1 MRLFRLHRPR
11 KGWATKERG
20 ITKEVQDMRAKRFAG
35 LATLAMA
42 AVLAV
47 AGCGGDGGNDQ
58 QKLVLA
64 LDWFPN
70 ADHAGVY
77 AAQAQGYFAEE
88 GLEVILQVPGNPE
101 DPPKFVA
108 ADKVDLA
115 ISYQPDVIQAK
126 AAGLPITAVGALVPV
141 PLNSVLTLKTSGIT
155 TPAGLKGKRVAYP
168 GIPSNEVYL
177 QTMLKQAGVDRASVE
192 LVDVGFDLGPALR
205 GGRVDAIIGGYWNVE
220 AVEAEL
226 QGYPVNVMKLEAFG
240 VPAYDELVFI
250 ASEKGVREKAEPI
263 RKFLRAVAKGH
274 AYAVTNPEGAIDAVA
289 KANPEM
295 ERELIARGVRLLT
308 PVWSAAIPFGRMDE
322 GRWQTFV
329 EFLYDNKLIEKKPA
343 MDTLVTNRLLEG

>member
-1 MRLFRLHRPR
+1 MGGTAGDAVGAEAGTRIGTEEEVRGMLSKRLLEM
-11 KGWATKERG
+11 AT
-20 ITKEVQDMRAKRFAG
+20 VALAG
-35 LATLAMA
+35 M
-42 AVLAV
+42 LAV
-47 AGCGGDGGNDQ
+47 AGCGGGSGDGK

-70 ADHAGVY
+70 ADHAGIY

-88 GLEVILQVPGNPE
+88 GLKVELQSPGNPE

-115 ISYQPDVIQAK
+115 ISYEPDVIQAK
-126 AAGLPITAVGALVPV
+126 AAGLPITAVGSLVSV

-155 TPAGLKGKRVAYP
+155 SPAGLKGKKVAHP

-205 GGRVDAIIGGYWNVE
+205 GGKVDAIIGGYWNVE

-226 QGYPVNVMKLEAFG
+226 QGYPVNVLKLEAYG
-240 VPAYDELVFI
+240 VPVYDELVFI
-250 ASEKGVREKAEPI
+250 ASEKGVREKAEKI

-274 AYAVTNPEGAIDAVA
+274 AYAVANPEGAIDAVA

-295 ERELIARGVRLLT
+295 GRELIARGVRLLV
-308 PVWSAAIPFGRMDE
+308 PIWSASKPFGRMDE
-322 GRWQTFV
+322 ARWQAFV
-329 EFLYDNKLIEKKPA
+329 DFLHTNKLIERKPA
-343 MDTLVTNRLLEG
+343 MDTLLTNRLLG